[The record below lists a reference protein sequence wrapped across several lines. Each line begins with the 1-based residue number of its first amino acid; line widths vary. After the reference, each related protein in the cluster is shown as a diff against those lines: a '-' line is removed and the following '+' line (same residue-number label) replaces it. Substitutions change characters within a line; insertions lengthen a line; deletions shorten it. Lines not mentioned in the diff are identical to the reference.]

1 MRACAPWPSLF
12 LLQTALL
19 LRSTLP
25 FLLPKPLQAY
35 QYRLQQAQQ
44 LTQRDNTQQKVATM
58 QRSSFSLNGSWP
70 VGHSKHDQLTGPNR
84 CPRLRL
90 SFSSPDQHLPIEGSC
105 QRNTNEALFGLGEL
119 RNPRRAAAAAAHKS
133 HSAYWQNTFVRPRS
147 DQLCSRSSCD
157 FESLVSAWA
166 TLSDQLAVGAC
177 TYLVVVAGRDR
188 ACAALLYCVKISSAL
203 RRPYKC
209 GMQVP

>member
-25 FLLPKPLQAY
+25 SLLPKPLQAY

-44 LTQRDNTQQKVATM
+44 LTQGDNTQQKVATM
-58 QRSSFSLNGSWP
+58 QRSSVSLNCSWP

-84 CPRLRL
+84 RPKLRL
-90 SFSSPDQHLPIEGSC
+90 NPILPITICRSKGRAGETRTKRC
-105 QRNTNEALFGLGEL
+105 FQRV
-119 RNPRRAAAAAAHKS
+119 NPRRAAAHRP
-133 HSAYWQNTFVRPRS
+133 HSALWQNIFVRPRS
-147 DQLCSRSSCD
+147 NHWCSCSRCD
-157 FESLVSAWA
+157 FESLVSACA
-166 TLSDQLAVGAC
+166 TSSDQLVVGDC
-177 TYLVVVAGRDR
+177 GYLVGVGGRDR
-188 ACAALLYCVKISSAL
+188 ACAASLCCAKTSSAS

-209 GMQVP
+209 GRRVP